1 MEKTIKE
8 TDDKLKK
15 AEKLLA
21 LKKEKSTKLT
31 KEVMLYNG
39 NEFSSITGL
48 EIKSTHIPLS
58 LRTTIHFWHHIWHD
72 LKNVLFK

>member
-1 MEKTIKE
+1 MEKKIKE

-31 KEVMLYNG
+31 KEVMSYNG
-39 NEFSSITGL
+39 NEFSGITGL
-48 EIKSTHIPLS
+48 VIKCTLIPPS
-58 LRTTIHFWHHIWHD
+58 LCTTIHFWQHIWHD
-72 LKNVLFK
+72 LKNVVFK